1 MSKSD
6 IIGQLFVNHGTKE
19 AIMNIMVMGGSGLF
33 GRKTAAYL
41 LKDPEVKKV
50 VSLDMAP
57 PTEWFLKSI
66 ENDRDKFQF
75 VRGDVSQLEDI
86 LNPMKQYAIDRV
98 INWAF
103 IMVTELQGEPRLV
116 TKVNVIGMSNA
127 FEAAKIMNVKRVVY
141 ASSETVYGPQAMYG
155 MREVTEDDQTN
166 PTHSYAVCK
175 LYAEIMAGQYQ
186 RLYGMSFTGLRPT
199 IGYGHGGRS
208 PAQYWSDIPSAAAI
222 GKPFA
227 MEGDGQGLSSL
238 VAADD
243 VAEFTRIL
251 IKADASPH
259 PVYNV
264 GGPPQTPQDL
274 ATVVSKYIP
283 DAIITFGE
291 QPMMDKEGKTGLPWL
306 VSGERAKKDFGFSC
320 LSLEKAVLIHINDA
334 RLEAGLKP
342 IKG

>member
-1 MSKSD
+1 
-6 IIGQLFVNHGTKE
+6 
-19 AIMNIMVMGGSGLF
+19 MNIMVMGGSGLF
-33 GRKTAAYL
+33 GRKTTAYL
-41 LKDPEVKKV
+41 LKDPAVKKV
-50 VSLDMAP
+50 ISLDIVP
-57 PTEWFLKSI
+57 PPDWFLKSI
-66 ENDRDKFQF
+66 EKYKNKFQF
-75 VRGDVSQLEDI
+75 VRGDVSQIEDL

-103 IMVTELQGEPRLV
+103 IMATELQGEPRLL
-116 TKVNVIGMSNA
+116 TKINVIGMSNA
-127 FEAAKIMNVKRVVY
+127 FEAAKIMGAKRVVY

-208 PAQYWSDIPSAAAI
+208 PAQHWSDMPSAAAT
-222 GKPFA
+222 GKPFSI
-227 MEGDGQGLSSL
+227 EGDGKELASL

-251 IKADASPH
+251 IIADASPH

-264 GGPPQTPQDL
+264 GGPPKTPRDM
-274 ATVVSKYIP
+274 AIVVKKYIP
-283 DAIITFGE
+283 DTKITFGKKS
-291 QPMMDKEGKTGLPWL
+291 MMDKEGRSGLPWL

-320 LSLEKAVLIHINDA
+320 LPIEKAVLIHINDA

-342 IKG
+342 IK